1 MGAIIEVSYFNTF
14 LLKKTVNSN
23 TSIPNWN
30 GSFGVPTGVAG
41 ATPVITSISN
51 DDSWAIEESR
61 IRGGYNNTNVDY
73 GVKAYL
79 VEDNPN
85 ASFRINALIYSGI
98 YNSRTG
104 INDTNVFSVGEDITK
119 AVDPVNGSIQKLYA
133 EDTNLI
139 IFQES
144 KVSRALI
151 DKDAIYSAEGGG
163 SITNSNLVIGTIQPY
178 AGEFGI
184 STNPESFASYGYQ
197 KYFTD
202 KNNNSVLRLSMDG
215 MTEISKNGMTDFFR
229 DEFGRLETVYGEG
242 KAVGGYDVYTKQY
255 VLSLQQSK
263 VSVVQPPNTPVPNPN
278 PLSFNISFD
287 ETVLGFPSFFSY
299 IPDQIL
305 SVQSN
310 YYTFKD
316 GLLYQHYDSAQS
328 APRNNFYEEQ
338 YDSSVTFVF
347 NPKPSMSKVF
357 KTINYEGSTGWQVPA
372 FNANRSF
379 ELRDTILPVLSYADG
394 SYVGD
399 FGYTYYAGFDRKEGK
414 YMANLVNDSSA
425 SPGEIIF
432 GDSMT
437 GVKGYIASVTIKSD
451 TTSRTEPMELF
462 AVSSEYIES
471 AY

>member
-1 MGAIIEVSYFNTF
+1 M
-14 LLKKTVNSN
+14 
-23 TSIPNWN
+23 
-30 GSFGVPTGVAG
+30 
-41 ATPVITSISN
+41 
-51 DDSWAIEESR
+51 
-61 IRGGYNNTNVDY
+61 
-73 GVKAYL
+73 
-79 VEDNPN
+79 
-85 ASFRINALIYSGI
+85 
-98 YNSRTG
+98 
-104 INDTNVFSVGEDITK
+104 GEDITK

-394 SYVGD
+394 EYDGD
-399 FGYTYYAGFDRKEGK
+399 FGYKYHAGFDRKEGK

-462 AVSSEYIES
+462 AVSSEYVES